1 MRNNTKDSKALNVF
15 MIVVIIV
22 VTVWIITLIL
32 IGLSMYIRERTC
44 YNLPPDEF
52 YQSDFCEVYR

>member
-1 MRNNTKDSKALNVF
+1 MKDSKALNVF

-22 VTVWIITLIL
+22 VTVWSITLVL

-52 YQSDFCEVYR
+52 YNNDLCEVYR

>member
-1 MRNNTKDSKALNVF
+1 MKDNKALNVF

-22 VTVWIITLIL
+22 VTVWIITLVL
-32 IGLSMYIRERTC
+32 IGLSMYIREKTC

-52 YQSDFCEVYR
+52 YKSDLCEVYR

>member
-1 MRNNTKDSKALNVF
+1 MKDNKALNVF

-22 VTVWIITLIL
+22 VTVWSITLVL

-52 YQSDFCEVYR
+52 YQNDLCEVYR

>member
-1 MRNNTKDSKALNVF
+1 MKDSKALNIF
-15 MIVVIIV
+15 MIMVIV
-22 VTVWIITLIL
+22 VVAVWIITLIL

-52 YQSDFCEVYR
+52 YKNDLCEVYR

>member
-1 MRNNTKDSKALNVF
+1 MKDSKALNVF
-15 MIVVIIV
+15 MIVAIV
-22 VTVWIITLIL
+22 VIVVWAVTLIL

-52 YQSDFCEVYR
+52 YNNDLCEVYR

>member
-1 MRNNTKDSKALNVF
+1 MKDNKALNVF

-22 VTVWIITLIL
+22 VTVWSITLVL

-44 YNLPPDEF
+44 YNLPLDEF
-52 YQSDFCEVYR
+52 YQNDLCEVYR

>member
-1 MRNNTKDSKALNVF
+1 MKDNKALNVF
-15 MIVVIIV
+15 MIVTIIV
-22 VTVWIITLIL
+22 VAVWIITLVL

-52 YQSDFCEVYR
+52 YSNDLCEVYR

>member
-1 MRNNTKDSKALNVF
+1 MKDSKALNVF
-15 MIVVIIV
+15 MIVVIAV
-22 VTVWIITLIL
+22 VVVWIITLIL

-52 YQSDFCEVYR
+52 YNNDLCEVYR